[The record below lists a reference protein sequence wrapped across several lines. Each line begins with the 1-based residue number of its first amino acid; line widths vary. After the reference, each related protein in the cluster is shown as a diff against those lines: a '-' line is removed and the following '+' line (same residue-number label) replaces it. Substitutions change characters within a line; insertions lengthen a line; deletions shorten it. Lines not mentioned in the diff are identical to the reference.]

1 MVPLITGG
9 SCPEGSFPD
18 AMTSAVLTLPILPL
32 LAFVGFETVNKQSVT
47 INARRRPRVS
57 MIKLLSRLPWAALY
71 AFSAFLYFLAYYI
84 VRHRDHVIR
93 EQLDKVFPALNSAER
108 KTIHKQFLKN
118 FCDVSIELLKSVS
131 MSKEDMSRR
140 MRVINVALARQYLDA
155 GQSIMFMTSHLGNWE
170 WLLHGVTLQLG
181 YPVDA
186 AYKPLHDA
194 WAERLML
201 ELRSRFGAR
210 LVPAKELLA
219 DFFRRRGVVRAVGMN
234 ADQAPVSTDQRYW
247 TQFLGQDTAFYVGAE
262 QIARA
267 TRLPILYAH
276 VRRVRRSFYEVEFLP
291 LWDGREA
298 IAPNQVTERYARA
311 CEVDVL
317 KSPADWLWSYRR
329 WRLKKP
335 LYGGGT

>member
-1 MVPLITGG
+1 
-9 SCPEGSFPD
+9 
-18 AMTSAVLTLPILPL
+18 
-32 LAFVGFETVNKQSVT
+32 
-47 INARRRPRVS
+47 
-57 MIKLLSRLPWAALY
+57 MIKLLSLLPWAALY
-71 AFSAFLYFLAYYI
+71 AFSTFLYFLAYYV
-84 VRHRDHVIR
+84 VRHRQHVIR
-93 EQLDKVFPALNSAER
+93 EQLAKVYPNLSFAER
-108 KTIHKQFLKN
+108 EAIHKQFLKN
-118 FCDVSIELLKSVS
+118 FCDVLIEVLKSVS
-131 MSKEDMSRR
+131 MSEEDMRRR
-140 MRVINVALARQYLDA
+140 MRVTNGDLARRYLDT

-201 ELRSRFGAR
+201 KVRSRFGAR

-234 ADQAPVSTDQRYW
+234 ADQAPISTDQRYW

-262 QIARA
+262 QIARG

-276 VRRVRRSFYEVEFLP
+276 VHRVRRSFYEVEFLP
-291 LWDGREA
+291 LWDGRET
-298 IAPNQVTERYARA
+298 IAPNTITERYARA

-335 LYGGGT
+335 LYGAD